1 MALPDDFCRK
11 MKQLLKNEA
20 DDFFSALRDE
30 PIKGLRFNRLKIE
43 KETFIRKIPFSLSS
57 VPFCEDG
64 FYYDEKQDEPGKHPF
79 HAAGLYYIQEPSAMV
94 PAEVLQAK
102 PGEKIL
108 DLCAAPGG
116 KSTQIAAAMENEGI
130 LFSNEIHFK
139 RAKALSEN
147 IERFGIQN
155 AIVINERPEK
165 LVQHFPNYFDK
176 ILVDAP
182 CSGEGMFRKDDNA
195 IEFWSEDLVEKCS
208 YTQKKLLSLA
218 FQMLKPGG
226 TLVYSTCTF
235 SPEENEQVI
244 EAFVSMHP
252 EMSLVEIPKREGF
265 DRGRVEWTKT
275 NFEEISKCI
284 RLWPHKI
291 KGEGHFV
298 AKLIKNG
305 ENNTRSSVSYLKSNV
320 KKQQLAEFQQF
331 EHSFLKKRITGA
343 FFLKKQQLYVLPE
356 KCPDITSLNV
366 LRAGLHL
373 GEIKKKRFEPN
384 HHLALSLTPNDV
396 KYSYSFSTNEKD
408 WQAYLTGETISSPLG
423 VDRGWILMTID
434 GESIGW
440 GKETKGTIKNF
451 YPKGLR
457 VQF

>member
-1 MALPDDFCRK
+1 MALPEDFCRK
-11 MKQLLKNEA
+11 MKQLLQNEA

-116 KSTQIAAAMENEGI
+116 KSTQIAASMGNEGI
-130 LFSNEIHFK
+130 LISNEIHFK

-155 AIVINERPEK
+155 AIVINEQPEK

-195 IEFWSEDLVEKCS
+195 VQFWSEDLVEKCS

-244 EAFVSMHP
+244 EAFVSAHP
-252 EMSLVEIPKREGF
+252 EMSVAEIPKREGF
-265 DRGRVEWTKT
+265 DRGRAEWTKT

-305 ENNTRSSVSYLKSNV
+305 ENNKRSSVSYIKSNA
-320 KKQQLAEFQQF
+320 KKHQLTEFHQF
-331 EHSFLKKRITGA
+331 EHSFLKKRITGT

-356 KCPDITSLNV
+356 QCPDITSLNV

-396 KYSYSFSTNEKD
+396 KYSYSFSTNEKE
-408 WQAYLTGETISSPLG
+408 WQAYLKGETISSPMG
-423 VDRGWILMTID
+423 EDRGWILMTID

>member
-130 LFSNEIHFK
+130 LISNEIHFK

-208 YTQKKLLSLA
+208 YTQRKLLSLA

-235 SPEENEQVI
+235 SPEENEQ
-244 EAFVSMHP
+244 
-252 EMSLVEIPKREGF
+252 
-265 DRGRVEWTKT
+265 DRK
-275 NFEEISKCI
+275 
-284 RLWPHKI
+284 
-291 KGEGHFV
+291 
-298 AKLIKNG
+298 
-305 ENNTRSSVSYLKSNV
+305 SVV
-320 KKQQLAEFQQF
+320 
-331 EHSFLKKRITGA
+331 
-343 FFLKKQQLYVLPE
+343 
-356 KCPDITSLNV
+356 
-366 LRAGLHL
+366 
-373 GEIKKKRFEPN
+373 
-384 HHLALSLTPNDV
+384 
-396 KYSYSFSTNEKD
+396 
-408 WQAYLTGETISSPLG
+408 
-423 VDRGWILMTID
+423 
-434 GESIGW
+434 
-440 GKETKGTIKNF
+440 
-451 YPKGLR
+451 
-457 VQF
+457 